1 MMNWNNFE
9 FNNPEFL
16 WLLALIPFIATWFFL
31 VRKKETATLTVSSLK
46 GFNTTSSFLPK
57 LKPLLPII
65 RLISLTLLIIALA
78 RPRNVAVSKKVKANR
93 GIDIV
98 MAIDVSAS
106 MLARDLKPNR
116 LEALKVVATNFVNR
130 RPNDRIGIV
139 VYAGESFT
147 QTPITS
153 DKGITRRT
161 ISEIK
166 WGQLEGGTAIGM
178 GLGSAVNR
186 LKESEAKSK
195 VIILLTDGV
204 NNSGFVD
211 PKTATELA
219 KELNIKVY
227 TVGIGTNG
235 MADFPFSK
243 DARGR
248 LISFLIL
255 ALVNPKIGTKLKTV
269 KREGVDVV
277 FALDVSKSMLAE
289 DIAPNRLEKSKQII
303 SKIID
308 KLGSDRVGII
318 IYAGNAYPLLPI
330 TTDHGA
336 AKMFLQ
342 SANPDLVSSQGTA
355 INDAL
360 DLAKTYYNNDDQTNR
375 FLIIISD
382 GEDHQEETKQIA
394 QNISNDGI
402 KVYTI
407 GVGTE
412 KGAPIPMKING
423 SLIGYK
429 KYKGETVL
437 TKRNPI
443 LLKGVADAASGVY
456 IDGNLTDKPVKAI
469 EDIIGNAQKTA
480 FETKQFSDYKDQFQ
494 WFLGIGIL
502 FLLIDVFFLD
512 KKTKWLKK
520 VDLFNEKEN

>member
-31 VRKKETATLTVSSLK
+31 VRKKETATLTVSSIK

-78 RPRNVAVSKKVKANR
+78 RPRNVAVSTKVKANR

-153 DKGITRRT
+153 DKSITRRT

-248 LISFLIL
+248 LQFRKQQVEIDEELLQFIASETQGQYFR
-255 ALVNPKIGTKLKTV
+255 ATDNPELQEIYDEIDT
-269 KREGVDVV
+269 
-277 FALDVSKSMLAE
+277 
-289 DIAPNRLEKSKQII
+289 LEKT
-303 SKIID
+303 KIEEF
-308 KLGSDRVGII
+308 K
-318 IYAGNAYPLLPI
+318 
-330 TTDHGA
+330 
-336 AKMFLQ
+336 
-342 SANPDLVSSQGTA
+342 
-355 INDAL
+355 
-360 DLAKTYYNNDDQTNR
+360 YYNY
-375 FLIIISD
+375 
-382 GEDHQEETKQIA
+382 QE
-394 QNISNDGI
+394 
-402 KVYTI
+402 
-407 GVGTE
+407 
-412 KGAPIPMKING
+412 
-423 SLIGYK
+423 
-429 KYKGETVL
+429 KYRYLLFFAGGLLLLEF
-437 TKRNPI
+437 I
-443 LLKGVADAASGVY
+443 LK
-456 IDGNLTDKPVKAI
+456 NT
-469 EDIIGNAQKTA
+469 
-480 FETKQFSDYKDQFQ
+480 
-494 WFLGIGIL
+494 L
-502 FLLIDVFFLD
+502 FRSFI
-512 KKTKWLKK
+512 
-520 VDLFNEKEN
+520 

>member
-16 WLLALIPFIATWFFL
+16 WLLALIPLIATWFFL

-65 RLISLTLLIIALA
+65 RLISITLLIIALA
-78 RPRNVAVSKKVKANR
+78 RPRNVAVSTKVKANR

-248 LISFLIL
+248 LQFRKQQVEIDEELLQF
-255 ALVNPKIGTKLKTV
+255 
-269 KREGVDVV
+269 
-277 FALDVSKSMLAE
+277 
-289 DIAPNRLEKSKQII
+289 IASETQGQYFRATDNSELQEIYDEIDTLEKT
-303 SKIID
+303 KIEEF
-308 KLGSDRVGII
+308 K
-318 IYAGNAYPLLPI
+318 
-330 TTDHGA
+330 
-336 AKMFLQ
+336 
-342 SANPDLVSSQGTA
+342 
-355 INDAL
+355 
-360 DLAKTYYNNDDQTNR
+360 YYNY
-375 FLIIISD
+375 
-382 GEDHQEETKQIA
+382 QE
-394 QNISNDGI
+394 
-402 KVYTI
+402 
-407 GVGTE
+407 
-412 KGAPIPMKING
+412 
-423 SLIGYK
+423 
-429 KYKGETVL
+429 KYRYLLFFAGGLLLLEF
-437 TKRNPI
+437 I
-443 LLKGVADAASGVY
+443 LK
-456 IDGNLTDKPVKAI
+456 NT
-469 EDIIGNAQKTA
+469 
-480 FETKQFSDYKDQFQ
+480 
-494 WFLGIGIL
+494 L
-502 FLLIDVFFLD
+502 FRSFI
-512 KKTKWLKK
+512 
-520 VDLFNEKEN
+520 